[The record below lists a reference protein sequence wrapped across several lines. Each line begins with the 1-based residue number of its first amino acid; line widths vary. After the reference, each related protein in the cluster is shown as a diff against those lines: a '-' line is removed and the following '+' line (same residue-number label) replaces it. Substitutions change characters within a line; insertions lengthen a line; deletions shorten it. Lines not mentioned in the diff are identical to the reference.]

1 MVSQVEAKVRRAR
14 SRLTLNRYLHCL
26 AWCGLVCIGLWALA
40 TLASRLSLLPLPIW
54 PAGAI
59 AAGLALLAA
68 GIWALLAR
76 PTPLH
81 AAVTLDAAAGLKE
94 RLSTALVLRASNDE
108 FSRAARSDAERV
120 AARLHVPAHIRLTP
134 PPVWPWSV
142 ASTAA
147 AVLLAWL
154 LPTMSIWPQALA
166 EDTGPELRALAEA
179 EHRAIKADLDQQLR
193 GVQELAE
200 GNDKLKELAAQLED
214 LRMPDAPPR
223 TPEDVRRDALRRI
236 DDVRNKL
243 DEQARGEDARKL
255 EQVKRLL
262 EELGRRQDPGQSSPL
277 SEALARGDFQ
287 EAQKA
292 LEQLKA
298 QLHEA
303 AQQAESP
310 EARQKLEEMRRQL
323 DELAKKL
330 QEMQSDLRMQKE
342 LEHKAGLTEEQARD
356 LQQRSEGLSQEQI
369 EELLKK
375 ELASKNLSPQQLE
388 ELARKLSQDQ
398 AARQMMKDLA
408 QQLSRA
414 AEAAS
419 ECQNPG
425 PSGEAAQQLSD
436 ALGQLGQQLSE
447 MEAAEQMLN
456 ELRSQMNRLDNLRE
470 GVCRGPGRRD
480 GDMDESQIGEQGPE
494 YGLGRGRRIG
504 EEKTAYKS
512 DPTKA
517 AVKLRDGEVIAR
529 MLVDGAAP
537 RGEVE
542 AEHVAAAQ
550 AEVRAAADAVERE
563 KIPRQYQRVVQEY
576 FERLAGLVR
585 E

>member
-1 MVSQVEAKVRRAR
+1 MSQVEAKVRRAR
-14 SRLTLNRYLHCL
+14 SRLTLNQYLHGL
-26 AWCGLVCIGLWALA
+26 AWCGLVCIGFWVLA
-40 TLASRLSLLPLPIW
+40 TVASRLTLLPLPIW
-54 PAGAI
+54 PVGAI
-59 AAGLALLAA
+59 LAGVALLAA
-68 GIWALLAR
+68 GVWTLLAR
-76 PTPLH
+76 PTRLH
-81 AAVTLDAAAGLKE
+81 AAVTLDEAAGLKE
-94 RLSTALVLRASNDE
+94 RLSTALVLRESNDE
-108 FSRAARSDAERV
+108 FSRAARRDAERV
-120 AARLHVPAHIRLTP
+120 AASLHVPAHIRLAP
-134 PPVWPWSV
+134 PPVWPWSL
-142 ASTAA
+142 ASTTA

-154 LPTMSIWPQALA
+154 LPTMSIWPQARA
-166 EDTGPELRALAEA
+166 DDPGPELRALAEA
-179 EHRAIKADLDQQLR
+179 EHRAIKADLDEQLR

-200 GNDKLKELAAQLED
+200 GNEKLKDLAAQLEA

-236 DDVRNKL
+236 DDVRNRL
-243 DEQARGEDARKL
+243 DEQARDEDARKL

-262 EELGRRQDPGQSSPL
+262 EELGRREDPGQSSPL
-277 SEALARGDFQ
+277 SEALAKGDFQ
-287 EAQKA
+287 GAQKA

-298 QLHEA
+298 QIQEA
-303 AQQAESP
+303 ARQAESP
-310 EARQKLEEMRRQL
+310 EARQKLEAMRRQL
-323 DELAKKL
+323 DELAKQL
-330 QEMQSDLRMQKE
+330 QQMQNDLRMQKE

-356 LQQRSEGLSQEQI
+356 LQRRAEGLTREQL

-375 ELASKNLSPQQLE
+375 ELAGKNLSPQQLE
-388 ELARKLSQDQ
+388 DLARKLAQDQ

-414 AEAAS
+414 AEAAGQ
-419 ECQNPG
+419 CQNPG
-425 PSGEAAQQLSD
+425 QSEQAERQLSD

-456 ELRSQMNRLDNLRE
+456 ELRAQMNRLDSLRE

-480 GDMDESQIGEQGPE
+480 GDLDESQIGQQGPE
-494 YGLGRGRRIG
+494 YGRGRGRRIG

-517 AVKLRDGEVIAR
+517 AVKVRDGEVIAR

-537 RGEVE
+537 RGEVG
-542 AEHVAAAQ
+542 AEQVSAAQ